1 MAAYTLEEV
10 TSRRAT
16 REFLDLPKRL
26 YRDEPHW
33 ICPLDQDIENRFHP
47 ETNELLR
54 NGEAIRWIVVDER
67 GRVVGRIAAFYNREL
82 VAASEYQPTGGCGF
96 FESIDDQRVADMLFD
111 AARDWLKERGLE
123 AMDGPV
129 NFGDRD
135 QWWGLL
141 VKGFEFTPLYAN
153 PYNFEYYVRLFE
165 NYGFRNYFNQHTYL
179 RELKEGLFPENVY
192 ERVRRLKEEPRYRFE
207 HMDKK
212 RIDQYAEDFRTVYNK
227 AWAGFSGVK
236 PITRE
241 HARALLA
248 KMRPIIDE
256 KLMYFAYRSASF

>member
-54 NGEAIRWIVVDER
+54 DGEAIRWIVVDER

-111 AARDWLKERGLE
+111 AARDWLK
-123 AMDGPV
+123 
-129 NFGDRD
+129 
-135 QWWGLL
+135 
-141 VKGFEFTPLYAN
+141 
-153 PYNFEYYVRLFE
+153 
-165 NYGFRNYFNQHTYL
+165 
-179 RELKEGLFPENVY
+179 
-192 ERVRRLKEEPRYRFE
+192 
-207 HMDKK
+207 
-212 RIDQYAEDFRTVYNK
+212 
-227 AWAGFSGVK
+227 
-236 PITRE
+236 
-241 HARALLA
+241 
-248 KMRPIIDE
+248 
-256 KLMYFAYRSASF
+256 

>member
-54 NGEAIRWIVVDER
+54 DGEAIRWIVVDER
-67 GRVVGRIAAFYNREL
+67 GRVVGRIAACYNREL

-111 AARDWLKERGLE
+111 AARDWLKAVSYTHRDVYKRQHRTRTYSARRKAVSVFRAE
-123 AMDGPV
+123 AGRIVAAWRARVPI
-129 NFGDRD
+129 
-135 QWWGLL
+135 
-141 VKGFEFTPLYAN
+141 AA
-153 PYNFEYYVRLFE
+153 
-165 NYGFRNYFNQHTYL
+165 YGSGNG
-179 RELKEGLFPENVY
+179 RESPAIIMPPI
-192 ERVRRLKEEPRYRFE
+192 PR
-207 HMDKK
+207 
-212 RIDQYAEDFRTVYNK
+212 
-227 AWAGFSGVK
+227 
-236 PITRE
+236 
-241 HARALLA
+241 
-248 KMRPIIDE
+248 
-256 KLMYFAYRSASF
+256 